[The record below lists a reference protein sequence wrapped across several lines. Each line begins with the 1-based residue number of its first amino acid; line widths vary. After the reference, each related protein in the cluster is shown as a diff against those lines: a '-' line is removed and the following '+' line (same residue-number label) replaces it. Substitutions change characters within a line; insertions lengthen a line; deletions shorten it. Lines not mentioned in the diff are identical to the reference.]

1 MICYKVD
8 IMEELKRA
16 GYPSGRIQKEKL
28 IPGQTLQN
36 IKDKKMIN
44 LTTLNKVCAMTRK
57 QPGELI
63 EFIPTDEEKIKYY

>member
-44 LTTLNKVCAMTRK
+44 LTTLNKVCAMT
-57 QPGELI
+57 
-63 EFIPTDEEKIKYY
+63 